1 MSVFDHMAWAKRQK
15 TGSVGRKAVLMAL
28 AERTGDRPTCWP
40 SQVLIAEETEQS
52 VRTVRRHLGD
62 LEEQGLIRSS
72 RTYQT
77 EDGAPISRGRA
88 RNRYELLID
97 QPVRMSGEKAADQAD
112 KSDRPSGQT
121 GTTKRTRVA
130 AELPV
135 LEEPSLEHP
144 PNPPSGSSPGALFE
158 APPAESD
165 LTAMFEEFWMIYPRR
180 VAKAEARRAWKTAI
194 RSAPVDEIMEGA
206 RRYTAETEG
215 RDPAH
220 IAHPATWLR
229 GQRWEDEPGS
239 NATRPRNGASG
250 RVTVSRV
257 QREGRIEA

>member
-97 QPVRMSGEKAADQAD
+97 QPVRMSGEKADDQAD
-112 KSDRPSGQT
+112 KSSRPSGQT
-121 GTTKRTRVA
+121 GTTKRSPVA

-144 PNPPSGSSPGALFE
+144 PNPPSDSSPGALFE

-165 LTAMFEEFWMIYPRR
+165 LDAEFEAFWKRYPRR
-180 VAKAEARRAWKTAI
+180 VGKGHAQRAFRTARRVASMEAI
-194 RSAPVDEIMEGA
+194 FAGVD
-206 RRYTAETEG
+206 RYASEVAGSEL
-215 RDPAH
+215 RFV
-220 IAHPATWLR
+220 AHPSSWLSAH
-229 GQRWEDEPGS
+229 RWEDEPGA
-239 NATRPRNGASG
+239 NLRREQRRTARTPDRDVESG
-250 RVTVSRV
+250 V
-257 QREGRIEA
+257 IDL